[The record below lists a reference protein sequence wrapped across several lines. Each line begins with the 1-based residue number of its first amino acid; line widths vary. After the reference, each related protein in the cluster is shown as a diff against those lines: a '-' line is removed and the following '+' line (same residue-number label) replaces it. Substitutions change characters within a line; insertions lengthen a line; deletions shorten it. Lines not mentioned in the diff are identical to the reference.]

1 MQNNKTTGSI
11 AFFSQPSITINIFR
25 FSNLKE
31 TNLNYFTHK
40 GFSPFILA
48 NFRLVEIGSVVLDEE
63 IIEKYVF
70 LLYFYD

>member
-1 MQNNKTTGSI
+1 M
-11 AFFSQPSITINIFR
+11 
-25 FSNLKE
+25 
-31 TNLNYFTHK
+31 YFTHK

>member
-48 NFRLVEIGSVVLDEE
+48 NLRLVEIDSVVMEEE
-63 IIEKYVF
+63 IV
-70 LLYFYD
+70 